1 MWCNQLQ
8 WFRLTDSSQGNVA
21 EDDDDEN
28 DAAHNIRAA
37 PGGDNKSE
45 LEAAGA
51 EKKQDDTRKLGL
63 LSGSF
68 FSNVMTPICLRG
80 AVKQT
85 CLSVIMLQPV

>member
-51 EKKQDDTRKLGL
+51 EKARWHKEIRL
-63 LSGSF
+63 
-68 FSNVMTPICLRG
+68 
-80 AVKQT
+80 VKWF
-85 CLSVIMLQPV
+85 IF